1 MDVKKFKVYLIVGIL
16 VLFYGL
22 VAFFAGSLRGYRKA
36 DTRDRI
42 ESGYSTD
49 ECRTSVGSVSGV
61 SINSDGTARY
71 SDILQQDSRRRDCEK
86 SKEIEAGEEALDRRF
101 DDLRI
106 SIGHLRDYPLESAE

>member
-1 MDVKKFKVYLIVGIL
+1 MNVQKFKVYLIIGIL

-22 VAFFAGSLRGYRKA
+22 AAFLAGSLRSYRRA

-42 ESGYSTD
+42 ESGYATD
-49 ECRTSVGSVSGV
+49 ECRTGVGSVSGV

-86 SKEIEAGEEALDRRF
+86 SKEVEAGEEALDRGF

-106 SIGHLRDYPLESAE
+106 SIGHLRDHPLESDE